1 MTTIVAEELSDT
13 DIVPL
18 EVSLAVRLLS
28 PLNDPEAVPLA
39 EADEEAV
46 DVLEDVILFVK
57 KAVKLGVFVIRGFR
71 VAVGA
76 EVGVRVC
83 LDVGV
88 KLTLDVPLFDTVLEG
103 EAVLVCILEPVPIT
117 LELVVF
123 VTRGVVD
130 GLAVAVAVLEL
141 KIDLDAVELPV
152 CVLELEIVDVD
163 V

>member
-1 MTTIVAEELSDT
+1 VPTIVAEELSDT

-39 EADEEAV
+39 EAEEEAV

-57 KAVKLGVFVIRGFR
+57 KDVKLGVFVIRAFR

-83 LDVGV
+83 LEVGV

>member
-1 MTTIVAEELSDT
+1 M
-13 DIVPL
+13 
-18 EVSLAVRLLS
+18 
-28 PLNDPEAVPLA
+28 
-39 EADEEAV
+39 
-46 DVLEDVILFVK
+46 
-57 KAVKLGVFVIRGFR
+57 RGLR

-103 EAVLVCILEPVPIT
+103 EAVLVCILVPVPTT

-123 VTRGVVD
+123 VPRGVAE
-130 GLAVAVAVLEL
+130 LLPVAVGVFELRMDLET
-141 KIDLDAVELPV
+141 DELPV
-152 CVLELEIVDVD
+152 CVLELKIVDVD

>member
-1 MTTIVAEELSDT
+1 VPTIVAEELSDT

-39 EADEEAV
+39 EAEEEAV

-57 KAVKLGVFVIRGFR
+57 KDVKLGVFVIRGFR